1 MISIL
6 HNITKLK
13 GMGNLF
19 TKWGWANQPY
29 LQLRAKLHELR
40 RTQLNLIESKLL
52 LLLLFFLFNNGWPF
66 SELQL
71 IFKGP
76 F

>member
-1 MISIL
+1 MDHFIIML
-6 HNITKLK
+6 IIIII
-13 GMGNLF
+13 F
-19 TKWGWANQPY
+19 IFIFY
-29 LQLRAKLHELR
+29 L
-40 RTQLNLIESKLL
+40 I
-52 LLLLFFLFNNGWPF
+52 LFNNGWPF

>member
-1 MISIL
+1 MISIP

-40 RTQLNLIESKLL
+40 RTQLNLIESKSFQGEQTATLL
-52 LLLLFFLFNNGWPF
+52 GSLRCRQRTTGTVK
-66 SELQL
+66 S
-71 IFKGP
+71 
-76 F
+76 